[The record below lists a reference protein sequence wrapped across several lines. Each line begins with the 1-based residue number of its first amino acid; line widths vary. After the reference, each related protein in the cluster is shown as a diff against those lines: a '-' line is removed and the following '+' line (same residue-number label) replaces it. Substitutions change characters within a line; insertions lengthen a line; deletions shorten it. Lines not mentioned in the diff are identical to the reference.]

1 MVAWCAIGLLSL
13 FIPPNCKPQ
22 STYPLLNTAASILAL
37 TNTEADQK
45 HPAVIDGVI
54 TSSTEYGLFVQDR
67 TAGIWVDWK
76 NPRQFLPGDRVLVEG
91 TSTAGLFSPDFAA
104 RRVTV
109 IGRLPLPTP
118 RRPNMKRLLAGDYN
132 DQYVVIT
139 GLVRSVALRPNVS
152 PPQRVWLKL
161 LVDGDFIY
169 ATLPLEAYGA
179 AEHLYGARVRIEA
192 PASCTKNL
200 NRQITAAMLSIPDIH
215 HVTIVRPPP
224 RDLFDEPETSIGGLM
239 QYRAAVDADGRVR
252 VRGVVSYVTA
262 GEKLIIENSS
272 NALLVLTTSTITV
285 KPGDELDVVGYPTTA
300 PSGPYLEDATYRF
313 LQSGNPPSPRSVSAE
328 DLATGRLN
336 YDLVSIAGKLLR
348 HVDGPTNQELLLQ
361 SGPTLFTAQLD
372 TPQLSD
378 RLKHLRDNSTLRIT
392 GISLVSVEGSWHQGG
407 PTSSV
412 VHDTIMLRS
421 AGDVVETAPP
431 SWWSATHLEY
441 LAVVLGGLMLIFLA
455 LALYSRLQHW
465 RLEGISAER
474 ERLSHEI
481 HDTLAQSFAGIG
493 FQLQA
498 IRSAI
503 PHDKPDL
510 LAQVEVAR
518 ALVRHSH
525 KEARRS
531 IEPTDLKA
539 FENIDLL
546 EELKLSAGRML
557 QGGGVDVSATRSG
570 RTRPMP
576 AAVNE
581 ALLHIGQEAMANS
594 IRHANPS
601 RIGIRLITEF
611 DRVQLSVSDD
621 GNGFVE
627 SGDLLGFGL
636 RGMRKRAD
644 DIGAKFDVSSK
655 PGAGTVVNVSWFLR
669 NGVAQRSL
677 FLLGERFIGGV
688 RYGADKR

>member
-45 HPAVIDGVI
+45 HPAAIDGVI

-239 QYRAAVDADGRVR
+239 HRLGLTHPEILRLQVTAALEAALELQAEGFALDLTLLVPLASSEEEIRTLAQRVREIAADVFFRRSQTIGYQLSALIESPRAAICA
-252 VRGVVSYVTA
+252 
-262 GEKLIIENSS
+262 
-272 NALLVLTTSTITV
+272 
-285 KPGDELDVVGYPTTA
+285 
-300 PSGPYLEDATYRF
+300 
-313 LQSGNPPSPRSVSAE
+313 AE
-328 DLATGRLN
+328 
-336 YDLVSIAGKLLR
+336 IAR
-348 HVDGPTNQELLLQ
+348 HVD
-361 SGPTLFTAQLD
+361 
-372 TPQLSD
+372 
-378 RLKHLRDNSTLRIT
+378 
-392 GISLVSVEGSWHQGG
+392 
-407 PTSSV
+407 
-412 VHDTIMLRS
+412 
-421 AGDVVETAPP
+421 
-431 SWWSATHLEY
+431 
-441 LAVVLGGLMLIFLA
+441 
-455 LALYSRLQHW
+455 
-465 RLEGISAER
+465 
-474 ERLSHEI
+474 
-481 HDTLAQSFAGIG
+481 
-493 FQLQA
+493 A
-498 IRSAI
+498 I
-503 PHDKPDL
+503 
-510 LAQVEVAR
+510 
-518 ALVRHSH
+518 
-525 KEARRS
+525 
-531 IEPTDLKA
+531 A
-539 FENIDLL
+539 F
-546 EELKLSAGRML
+546 
-557 QGGGVDVSATRSG
+557 
-570 RTRPMP
+570 
-576 AAVNE
+576 
-581 ALLHIGQEAMANS
+581 
-594 IRHANPS
+594 
-601 RIGIRLITEF
+601 
-611 DRVQLSVSDD
+611 
-621 GNGFVE
+621 
-627 SGDLLGFGL
+627 
-636 RGMRKRAD
+636 GMRA
-644 DIGAKFDVSSK
+644 
-655 PGAGTVVNVSWFLR
+655 
-669 NGVAQRSL
+669 
-677 FLLGERFIGGV
+677 
-688 RYGADKR
+688 